1 MRQLGLG
8 FSAILILFIGVS
20 GCALPAEMLTPTPTP
35 EEPTSE
41 PGGERIQY
49 EIEPCSPTVPLGK
62 QADVIFHNGTIITMD
77 EDFSLTQAIAIKGE
91 RILATDCDKNILS
104 LKGNETKVIDLA
116 GKTLMPGFFDGHTH
130 IIATGLN
137 KKELDKAQDTALS
150 YGFTSVTE
158 MAGDRG
164 LIETLMV
171 IEEAGQL
178 RLRVNVFPNYNTA
191 GLDENRSPEVLNPVE
206 AWYTENDPILD
217 SERMVRVPGVKVFV
231 DGAGLPGRGYPALSF
246 PYPETAKSQRWYELC
261 GSEYGDLYWSQ
272 EELNQIVA
280 DFHKAGYSVAFHA
293 MGDQAIENVIN
304 AIEFA
309 LDGEPNELYRHQIQH
324 NSLIRPDLL
333 ERYVALDILASVRG
347 YIQECSLGGYR
358 SYYGPER
365 YKWAANRYALVALGV
380 HVYLET
386 DFGWEH
392 ELKTTGANSMLHLYG
407 LVEQPWVCSPED
419 MDAKHPISV
428 EQALR
433 IMTIESAYAVF
444 QEDVLGS
451 LEAGKFADM
460 IILSDNPLEVDP
472 NDLNDIEVLMTML
485 GGKTEY
491 CALGYANLC
500 PENTD

>member
-1 MRQLGLG
+1 MRPKNHESLTLLIT
-8 FSAILILFIGVS
+8 SILVVS
-20 GCALPAEMLTPTPTP
+20 LVALTSCTTPTP

-41 PGGERIQY
+41 PSRERARY
-49 EIEPCSPTVPLGK
+49 EIKPCSPTIPLET
-62 QADVIFHNGTIITMD
+62 QRADVIFHNGTIITID
-77 EDFSLTQAIAIKGE
+77 TNFYLTQAIAIKGE
-91 RILATDCDKNILS
+91 RILATDCDVCILS

-130 IIATGLN
+130 IIATGLHN
-137 KKELDKAQDTALS
+137 KMLDKAQGTALS

-158 MAGDRG
+158 MAGDRY
-164 LIETLMV
+164 LIGNLML

-191 GLDENRSPEVLNPVE
+191 ELDENRRPQVLNP
-206 AWYTENDPILD
+206 TENNPILD
-217 SERMVRVPGVKVFV
+217 SERMVRVPGIKVFT
-231 DGAGLPGRGYPALSF
+231 DGAGLPKRGCPALSF
-246 PYPETAKSQRWYELC
+246 PYPETAKSQRWYEWC

-309 LDGEPNELYRHQIQH
+309 LDGEPNGLYRHQIQH

-333 ERYVALDILASVRG
+333 ERYVDLDILASVRG

-358 SYYGPER
+358 SFYGPER

-386 DFGWEH
+386 DSGWDPEN
-392 ELKTTGANSMLHLYG
+392 TSRANSMLHLYG
-407 LVEQPWVCSPED
+407 LVTQPWVCSPED
-419 MDAKHPISV
+419 RDAKHPISV

-433 IMTIESAYAVF
+433 IMTIEPAYAVF

-472 NDLNDIEVLMTML
+472 NDLKDIEVLMTMV

-491 CALGYANLC
+491 YAAGYANLC